1 MLAQIPFSYTSL
13 ASDLHQNRYLVTSC
27 PLPAFCCLVI
37 PNSNLRVYMYCLSV
51 LPKNHTHSIKCPSF
65 GFMFWYIVLVSINH
79 AETQCT
85 WRCSPGSRILKYS
98 TGSIMFDKYAPIL
111 TMSKMPFVKFA
122 RFDLCTCYNLNTDF
136 SAAVCFPVPLFDHCL
151 TM

>member
-1 MLAQIPFSYTSL
+1 MHRFLSHIHLLRQTCTKTGTWLPHVRCLFLLSCHSKLKL
-13 ASDLHQNRYLVTSC
+13 ASVYILPFC
-27 PLPAFCCLVI
+27 PSKTP
-37 PNSNLRVYMYCLSV
+37 Y
-51 LPKNHTHSIKCPSF
+51 SIKCPSF
-65 GFMFWYIVLVSINH
+65 GFMFWDIVLVSINH